1 MKHFDNTVVAFGDAV
16 HSSAEFYLKQ
26 ILHLVIM
33 CMGEFMMQM
42 TVVCSAHAGFGT

>member
-16 HSSAEFYLKQ
+16 HSSAEFNLKQ

-33 CMGEFMMQM
+33 CMGEFMMQI
-42 TVVCSAHAGFGT
+42 TVVCSAHAGFET